1 MDLLSDF
8 SVRIVVVVAV
18 FHVFSVDDIRKD
30 DQVIPQR
37 K

>member
-8 SVRIVVVVAV
+8 SVRIVVVAI